1 MKQFIL
7 TEEPD
12 KDGSVRLRDD
22 DFHYLVTVRR
32 LRPGGVI
39 KVLDN
44 GGTAFALTVLS
55 IDNNTLLGRISPWT
69 PDISGSAVTSGHAGI
84 PSVSPIPPI
93 ILFQALPKGPKMDT
107 IVRQAAEGALE
118 EVVPFV
124 SEHSLPRGKSGAAE
138 DRWRRIIKEA
148 RQQSGSPVDTQIR
161 SVLTLDEALAY
172 WETLQ
177 GGSSGALA
185 LLLHEQPIA
194 KAPLEQ
200 GTFHGY
206 LYGDP
211 QLVVV
216 AVGPEGGFSAAEVR
230 RFSDAGFKPLYMGET
245 VLRSDTAALY
255 GTAAVRIILLEN
267 ASWMLKK

>member
-12 KDGSVRLRDD
+12 KDGYVRLRDD

-32 LRPGGVI
+32 LRPGGLI
-39 KVLDN
+39 KVLRAASGGA
-44 GGTAFALTVLS
+44 GGTAAALTILS
-55 IDNNTLLGRISPWT
+55 IDNNTLVGRISPWEADMSG
-69 PDISGSAVTSGHAGI
+69 PAAASGSGI
-84 PSVSPIPPI
+84 PPIPPI
-93 ILFQALPKGPKMDT
+93 ILFQALPKGSKMDL
-107 IVRQAAEGALE
+107 IVRQAAEGALA

-148 RQQSGSPVDTQIR
+148 RQQSGSAVDTQIH
-161 SVLTLDEALAY
+161 SVLTFEEALAY

-177 GGSSGALA
+177 GGSSALG
-185 LLLHEQPIA
+185 LLLHEQHIA
-194 KAPLEQ
+194 PAPLEQ

-211 QLVVV
+211 QLVAV
-216 AVGPEGGFSAAEVR
+216 AAGPEGGFSAAELE
-230 RFSDAGFKPLYMGET
+230 RFLDAGFKPLCMGET
-245 VLRSDTAALY
+245 VLRSETAALY
-255 GTAAVRIILLEN
+255 GAAAVRIILLEN
-267 ASWMLKK
+267 ASWMLKN